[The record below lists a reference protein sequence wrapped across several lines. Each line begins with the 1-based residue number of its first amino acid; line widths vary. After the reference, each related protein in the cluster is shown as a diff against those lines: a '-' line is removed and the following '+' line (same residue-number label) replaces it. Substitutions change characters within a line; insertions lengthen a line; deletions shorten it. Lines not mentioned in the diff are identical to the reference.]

1 MSERSLTRTF
11 YDFPGAPS
19 RSAATPDP
27 AGPGFRPRLA
37 EVLVLP

>member
-19 RSAATPDP
+19 RSAAPRTRP
-27 AGPGFRPRLA
+27 GPGLGRVG